1 MKGIA
6 LALVVT
12 VLATQATLAGGNSDD
27 TPSADSGSL
36 LVANAGIA
44 AVAVPVSRNDAGKD
58 GQGPGMLHLR
68 KLGFSEI
75 DTDGDG
81 RISFEEL
88 YRADSASLTSF
99 RGN

>member
-1 MKGIA
+1 MKREA

-12 VLATQATLAGGNSDD
+12 VLATQAASAGENFNAS
-27 TPSADSGSL
+27 PSGASGSL
-36 LVANAGIA
+36 LVANPGNA
-44 AVAVPVSRNDAGKD
+44 AVAMSVFRNDAGKD

-88 YRADSASLTSF
+88 YRADGPSLTLL